1 MFSANGIA
9 VSCMAIFILCAVRCA
24 LCAVRCAL
32 CGKLCAHRKKLLI
45 CSRQSPSWEKKFWST
60 ILIEKLIAKQ
70 QMRHERY
77 HVLDFFQK
85 DSAGMIPFVKEK
97 YFLPA

>member
-1 MFSANGIA
+1 
-9 VSCMAIFILCAVRCA
+9 
-24 LCAVRCAL
+24 
-32 CGKLCAHRKKLLI
+32 
-45 CSRQSPSWEKKFWST
+45 
-60 ILIEKLIAKQ
+60 
-70 QMRHERY
+70 MRHERY